1 MATLDHTPRGRGY
14 RESLI
19 YFHHDKQVIFISEH
33 ARHLTPCCPPLCLSD
48 YWSSAFQ
55 LRCNGTSVTDL
66 WRTVANNASHPQGP
80 ARGFNST
87 CVGMSPE
94 GSFAP
99 ADCHPGPHGDHWW
112 GGYED
117 SLFEQHVLA
126 VIDRFERDESLP
138 EADQKKFFIVWAPHI
153 VHAPLQVPD
162 AVYER
167 FNAIGP
173 TDQVG
178 HERQLYA
185 GMVNFADM
193 AIGNVTAALKAKGIW
208 NDLLLVFLS
217 DNGGEWCRP
226 AA

>member
-1 MATLDHTPRGRGY
+1 
-14 RESLI
+14 
-19 YFHHDKQVIFISEH
+19 
-33 ARHLTPCCPPLCLSD
+33 
-48 YWSSAFQ
+48 
-55 LRCNGTSVTDL
+55 
-66 WRTVANNASHPQGP
+66 
-80 ARGFNST
+80 
-87 CVGMSPE
+87 MSPE

-217 DNGGEWCRP
+217 DNGGPISKNGTTGANNVRRRLAELPLLLLLACS
-226 AA
+226 AKFD